1 MRERKAFRIRGSIRL
16 NAISNESRPIDVV
29 EFIGG
34 DDLDIGHEEG
44 GVETL
49 DLAVDALETLQGRGQ
64 KVGVITSRM
73 WPP

>member
-1 MRERKAFRIRGSIRL
+1 MK
-16 NAISNESRPIDVV
+16 SRPIDVV